1 MNLAHLCLERSAAR
15 LRNRPAVV
23 DCDTGAAYT
32 YGELNARVDALA
44 QALIGLGVQRGDRV
58 GIYLRNTPEFVMAF
72 MANAKIGAISVPFN
86 IMFKR
91 AEIAY
96 ILNDSGCRAL
106 WAAAEEGAEHVL
118 PYLADFAAVAD
129 VILVGDR
136 SEPGAPIALPAGR
149 RLHRFAEMVG
159 ADARP
164 FAAVS
169 VAPDEPLSILYTSGT
184 TGRPKGAVATH
195 ANWRSAVE
203 LSAFQIVPMTDDDR
217 VLTGGPFFHVYFVI
231 GVLPTLLV
239 GATVV
244 TLKRFF
250 ADKALAAIGAHRVS
264 HFMGPPTMWVYLLD
278 EFEKNRDRYDL
289 SSLWQGQSAGAA
301 LPAELGRRIES
312 TFNIHHVECY
322 GSTECSSTVTHTRLA
337 HLTPGSPG
345 WTTPGWEIK
354 ITDDSGAEL
363 PNGEIGELWC
373 RGPGVIKEYWNDP
386 DMTRARI
393 VDGWWRSGDLGYIA
407 QGGHTDGQLY
417 IVDRKTDM
425 IICGGYNIYP
435 REVEEYMHQH
445 PKISQA
451 VIIGVAD
458 ATKGEVPKAFVVL
471 KPGESASPE
480 EIIQYCKAN
489 MAAYKV
495 PRSVQLVTMD
505 DLPKTASGKIL
516 KRELRAMEG
525 RKQGEAR

>member
-15 LRNRPAVV
+15 LPERAAVV
-23 DCDTGAAYT
+23 DCDSGTTYT
-32 YGELNARVDALA
+32 YKDLDQRVNALA
-44 QALIGLGVQRGDRV
+44 QSLLGLGVRKGDRV
-58 GIYLRNTPEFVMAF
+58 GIYMRNTPEFILAF
-72 MANAKIGAISVPFN
+72 MANTKIGAVSVPFN
-86 IMFKR
+86 IMFR
-91 AEIAY
+91 HAEIAY

-106 WAAAEEGAEHVL
+106 WASAEEGCQNVL
-118 PYLADFAAVAD
+118 PFLAEFPQLEHIVLDGE
-129 VILVGDR
+129 I
-136 SEPGAPIALPAGR
+136 PAGETTPSVPSGKK
-149 RLHRFAEMVG
+149 LHRFA
-159 ADARP
+159 DLL
-164 FAAVS
+164 AAHSQRFEAVQ
-169 VAPDEPLSILYTSGT
+169 VDPDDPLSILYTSGT

-203 LSAFQIVPMTDDDR
+203 LSAYQIVPMTDDDR

-239 GATVV
+239 GAAVV

-250 ADKALAAIGAHRVS
+250 PEKALEAIGAHKVS
-264 HFMGPPTMWVYLLD
+264 HFMGPPTMWIYLLD
-278 EFEKNRDRYDL
+278 EFQKNRDRYDL
-289 SSLWQGQSAGAA
+289 STLWQGQSAGAA
-301 LPAELGRRIES
+301 LSAELGKRIES

-322 GSTECSSTVTHTRLA
+322 GATECSSTVTHTRLA

-354 ITDDSGAEL
+354 ITDDSGREL

-386 DMTRARI
+386 AMTRERI
-393 VDGWWRSGDLGYIA
+393 LDGWWRSGDLGYIST
-407 QGGHTDGQLY
+407 GGHTDGQLY

-451 VIIGVAD
+451 VVIGIRDEA
-458 ATKGEVPKAFVVL
+458 KGEVPKAFVVL
-471 KPGESASPE
+471 KPGANATPD
-480 EIIQYCKAN
+480 EIIKYCKDN
-489 MAAYKV
+489 MAAYKA
-495 PRSVQLVTMD
+495 PRVVQIVTLD

-516 KRELRAMEG
+516 KRELRAMESQ
-525 RKQGEAR
+525 RM

>member
-1 MNLAHLCLERSAAR
+1 MNIAHLCLERSAAR
-15 LRNRPAVV
+15 LPDRAAVV
-23 DCDTGAAYT
+23 DCDSGATYT
-32 YGELNARVDALA
+32 YRDLDQRASALA
-44 QALIGLGVQRGDRV
+44 HALLGLGVRRGDRV
-58 GIYLRNTPEFVMAF
+58 GIYLRNTPEFILAF
-72 MANAKIGAISVPFN
+72 MATAKIGAIAVPFN

-96 ILNDSGCRAL
+96 ILNDSGCRVL
-106 WAAAEEGAEHVL
+106 WAAAEEGGQNVLPFLGDFPTVEHV
-118 PYLADFAAVAD
+118 V
-129 VILVGDR
+129 LVGDD
-136 SEPGAPIALPAGR
+136 PAGAAAAPVMGGKK
-149 RLHRFAEMVG
+149 LHRFADLVASNSTSFEAVQVG
-159 ADARP
+159 
-164 FAAVS
+164 S
-169 VAPDEPLSILYTSGT
+169 DEPVSILYTSGT

-203 LSAFQIVPMTDDDR
+203 LSAYQIVPMTDDDR

-239 GATVV
+239 GAAVV

-250 ADKALAAIGAHRVS
+250 ADKALEAIGEHKVS

-278 EFEKNRDRYDL
+278 EYQKNKDRYDL
-289 SSLWQGQSAGAA
+289 STLWQGQSAGAA

-322 GSTECSSTVTHTRLA
+322 GATECSSTVTHTRLA

-354 ITDDSGAEL
+354 ITDDAGKEL

-386 DMTRARI
+386 EMTRARI
-393 VDGWWRSGDLGYIA
+393 IDGWWRSGDLGYIA
-407 QGGHTDGQLY
+407 RGSHTDGQLY
-417 IVDRKTDM
+417 VVDRKTDM

-445 PKISQA
+445 PRISQA
-451 VIIGVAD
+451 VVIGIPD
-458 ATKGEVPKAFVVL
+458 AAKGEVPKAYVVL
-471 KPGESASPE
+471 KPGETANPE
-480 EIIQYCKAN
+480 EIIQYCKDN
-489 MAAYKV
+489 MAAYKA
-495 PRSVQLVTMD
+495 PRSVQIVTMD

-516 KRELRAMEG
+516 KRELRAM
-525 RKQGEAR
+525 QQSGEAKR